1 MKLQCCVLS
10 ELDASPLND
19 GINSILNEHF
29 DILHIA
35 LNESPRAIKKHFLNL
50 AQLHLVIVINDELP
64 NSILSLLAMLKKK
77 RHFATAHIGDASI
90 NNDKVIDWQ
99 QPQTSIEHTQSLQM
113 MLIYLAKAAQNQ
125 QNDARVQ
132 AAKINLLTQLTQL
145 TRSEISTQHCVEMIC
160 DSLSQLCQTE
170 YIGIYDEYL
179 NAQFTLLNEEL
190 LIPAS
195 PCIQEA
201 INEQKVKVSFSE
213 TSPDICALKQL
224 DPTIAGSLTFPIL
237 CNDQVVSVI
246 QCYLRQS
253 MLDTITLDTLS
264 LIEQACHQL
273 RIILERLSAQQAL
286 EQQHAELTQTL
297 ADLHSTKAQLYQ
309 TEKLAAIGQ
318 LAAGIAHEINNPLA
332 FVASNF
338 QSLMS
343 YVDTMGKVL
352 NEHASFLNSIKT
364 VAAQEIDF
372 SGIETTCEQ
381 SNVNF
386 ILEDVDDLVADSQE
400 GLDRIREIID
410 NLLSFSRKDTSEKEE
425 FDVHEGI
432 MSTLKLLRV
441 KLQNGIAITTDFK
454 SRRRLVCKA
463 GLLNQVFLN
472 LIQNAADAL
481 TDGSDKRLNG
491 KSEGQSAEIR
501 IKTWDTPTHLHLSFR
516 DNGTGIPE
524 DVINKIFDPFFTTKD
539 VKKGTGLGLSISHSI
554 IEQHQGSITINSTLG
569 EYTEFLISL
578 PFATITQDD
587 LALT

>member
-1 MKLQCCVLS
+1 M
-10 ELDASPLND
+10 
-19 GINSILNEHF
+19 
-29 DILHIA
+29 
-35 LNESPRAIKKHFLNL
+35 
-50 AQLHLVIVINDELP
+50 
-64 NSILSLLAMLKKK
+64 
-77 RHFATAHIGDASI
+77 
-90 NNDKVIDWQ
+90 
-99 QPQTSIEHTQSLQM
+99 
-113 MLIYLAKAAQNQ
+113 
-125 QNDARVQ
+125 
-132 AAKINLLTQLTQL
+132 
-145 TRSEISTQHCVEMIC
+145 
-160 DSLSQLCQTE
+160 
-170 YIGIYDEYL
+170 
-179 NAQFTLLNEEL
+179 NEEL
-190 LIPAS
+190 LIPSS

-213 TSPDICALKQL
+213 NSPDIRALKQL

-237 CNDQVVSVI
+237 CNDNVVSVI

-253 MLDTITLDTLS
+253 MLDTITLETLS

-352 NEHASFLNSIKT
+352 NEHASFLNSISS

-381 SNVNF
+381 SNINF
-386 ILEDVDDLVADSQE
+386 ILEDVDDVVADSQD
-400 GLDRIREIID
+400 GLNRIREIID
-410 NLLSFSRKDTSEKEE
+410 NLLSFSRKDMSENED

-432 MSTLKLLRV
+432 MTTLKLLRV
-441 KLQNGIAITTDFK
+441 KLQTGISITTDFK
-454 SRRRLVCKA
+454 SLRRLKCKA

-481 TDGSDKRLNG
+481 TDEADKRFSG
-491 KSEGQSAEIR
+491 KSDNGDKGQSAEIS
-501 IKTWDTPTHLHLSFR
+501 IKIWDTPTHLHLSFR

-578 PFATITQDD
+578 PFVTITQDD